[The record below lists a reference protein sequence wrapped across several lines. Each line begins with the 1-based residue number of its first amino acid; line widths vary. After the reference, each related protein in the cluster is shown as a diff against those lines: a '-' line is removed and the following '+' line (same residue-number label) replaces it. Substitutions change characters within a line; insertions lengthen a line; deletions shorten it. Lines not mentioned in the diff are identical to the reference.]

1 MEFNQ
6 GFSNEDGPGKS
17 DKKVSNSKTTYK
29 GELSFDLKN
38 SVLSESDNSVINE
51 KKTHEDSSDIEI
63 PHINSFDNLSTN
75 LITKTT
81 NLKTASQPV
90 TRKGFSIIENESK

>member
-6 GFSNEDGPGKS
+6 GFSNEDGTGKS

-38 SVLSESDNSVINE
+38 SVLSESDNSVITLQNIIVYTLSMYYKVIIHQYNE
-51 KKTHEDSSDIEI
+51 QI
-63 PHINSFDNLSTN
+63 
-75 LITKTT
+75 
-81 NLKTASQPV
+81 V
-90 TRKGFSIIENESK
+90 